1 MVMVGRRRELALV
14 DRLLDRAEAGTGGL
28 LVVSGAPGAGV
39 TTFLDAAAERARHRG
54 LAVVR
59 EPNAHPFEDLD
70 PVAPGIT
77 RSGPA
82 LIVMDDLGDTGPRD
96 LRQRLAAR
104 AASGPTAILVR
115 APLGHGS
122 DLHLGGLSEA
132 DLGVLLGQLP
142 EGTVHAIWLASGGLP
157 GPALGLA
164 ADLTGVDESEAFVR
178 LALTAPSRT
187 AFLDVDAG
195 LVRLLE
201 ATADRPL
208 PAGTR
213 ARVLA
218 RLARELLGDSSASDR
233 RRHLVDEALARARAD
248 GDPVT
253 IATVLD
259 DRLHALWDPAAAGE
273 RLSAADEIVRQA
285 RSGGDGDLERR
296 GLFWS
301 FIAHV
306 ELGDLASAESALMR
320 YGRAATLAGD
330 REGEVVVL
338 ARQAMLAVVR
348 GRFATATSLAAE
360 VAERGRQA
368 GMADT
373 ERLVATIHTQVTL
386 LRGPFADPA
395 DQADQLQALAR
406 QLPGHFFE
414 ATAARILIESGLEVE
429 AGLELQ
435 RLLPAVLTGS
445 GPRWLGAVADLAVVA
460 ARVGEPGEAS
470 ALFEVLLPYRGQLVV
485 WGGANTITGPAD
497 DYLGRLAVRLDRL
510 DDATVFL
517 NDAVAMEERIGAL
530 PWLARTLL
538 VRARIGS
545 SGAAERD
552 VDRATTI
559 GRRLGLTLPTSV
571 TPPREPDGWA
581 LIRDGEDWRLD
592 AGPETVRLRDRR
604 GLHYLRTLLAAPGQ
618 EIPALDVVAGGAG
631 LQTHDEMPALDA
643 VARAAYQ
650 RRLSELDR
658 QLGAADRGGDAERAA
673 AAGAERSAL
682 LAELRRATGL
692 GGRTRVISGEAERA
706 RVNATRALRAA
717 VEQIESGAP
726 TAAAHLRS
734 SLRTGRL
741 LRYQPAPGGPAR
753 WRL

>member
-1 MVMVGRRRELALV
+1 MVMVGRRRELAVV

-59 EPNAHPFEDLD
+59 ESSAHPFEDPD
-70 PVAPGIT
+70 TVTPGIA

-82 LIVMDDLGDTGPRD
+82 LIVMEDPGDAG

-104 AASGPTAILVR
+104 AASGPTAILAR
-115 APLGHGS
+115 APLGHRS

-178 LALTAPSRT
+178 LALTTPSRT

-386 LRGPFADPA
+386 LQGPFADPA

-429 AGLELQ
+429 SGLELQ

-460 ARVGEPGEAS
+460 ARVGEPSDAS

-552 VDRATTI
+552 VARATTI
-559 GRRLGLTLPTSV
+559 GRRLGLTLPTV
-571 TPPREPDGWA
+571 APPREPDGWA

-592 AGPETVRLRDRR
+592 AGPETARLRDRR

-658 QLGAADRGGDAERAA
+658 QLDDADRGGDAERAA
-673 AAGAERSAL
+673 AAEAERSAL

-706 RVNATRALRAA
+706 RVNATRALWAA
-717 VEQIESGAP
+717 VEQIEPAAP